1 MPRTLKCHL
10 AVEKDSDRLGGPHNQ
25 TTYIGMSKNDIATV
39 IPNHNAKNESLCP
52 GRFYEIQVLGT
63 RTYEAFLP
71 TVHNIK
77 PKPDLF
83 VTRV

>member
-1 MPRTLKCHL
+1 
-10 AVEKDSDRLGGPHNQ
+10 
-25 TTYIGMSKNDIATV
+25 MSKNDIATV

-52 GRFYEIQVLGT
+52 GRVYEIQVLGT